1 MSYFFSTRSGT
12 TYTVEDTENPQVQL
26 LTGGRFDKQTIY
38 RPEGLIGEG
47 QRFRAT
53 FAPDH
58 TNTELGLAGRT
69 IETSPITS
77 IHALSN
83 NYQKRVR
90 QAESLCP
97 TRIQKQTDLEYE

>member
-1 MSYFFSTRSGT
+1 MSYFFFTRSGT

-26 LTGGRFDKQTIY
+26 LTGGRFDKQAIY

-58 TNTELGLAGRT
+58 TNIELGLAGRT

-97 TRIQKQTDLEYE
+97 TSMQNQTDLEYE